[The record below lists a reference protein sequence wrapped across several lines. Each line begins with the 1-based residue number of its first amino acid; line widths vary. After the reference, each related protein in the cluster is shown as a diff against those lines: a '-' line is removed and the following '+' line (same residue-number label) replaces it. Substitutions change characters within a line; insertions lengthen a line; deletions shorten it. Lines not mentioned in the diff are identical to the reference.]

1 MPVIDELENDLLLQ
15 PFSHSDDF
23 YATGLIKYKRIA
35 AGYAEIE
42 KCIAVLSDMR
52 TNKSYIYYGAC
63 APSLGVDMPDASV
76 GEINSIWED
85 TILKRVYADDLHQK
99 HVQELRFFHFVKR
112 QPVSRRSDFHLVNR
126 LRMKDAFGNLYWV
139 MHRLFYISAPN
150 ENNLWL
156 ALCLYS
162 PMVDMTMDSYRV
174 INSCTGQLIQLDER
188 DDEKILSAREK
199 QVLRLIDQGMM
210 SKHIADMLSISI
222 HTVSRHRQEI
232 LKKLQVNNSIEACRV
247 AKELHLL

>member
-1 MPVIDELENDLLLQ
+1 MSLQKYAFLL
-15 PFSHSDDF
+15 
-23 YATGLIKYKRIA
+23 
-35 AGYAEIE
+35 
-42 KCIAVLSDMR
+42 
-52 TNKSYIYYGAC
+52 
-63 APSLGVDMPDASV
+63 
-76 GEINSIWED
+76 
-85 TILKRVYADDLHQK
+85 ILALWCVFVVFWLA
-99 HVQELRFFHFVKR
+99 FFHFVKR
-112 QPVSRRSDFHLVNR
+112 QPLSRRPDFHLVNR
-126 LRMKDAFGNLYWV
+126 LRMKDALGNLYWV
-139 MHRLFYISAPN
+139 MHSLFYISAPN